1 MRAKQKPVG
10 CYIVIDKRIC
20 HGQPSFRGTRVL
32 VADVLEQVASGMAW
46 EAIVEEWRGKVSH
59 EAIAEAVR
67 LAREA
72 LITRAP
78 APVRMTGS

>member
-1 MRAKQKPVG
+1 MKARQKTIGRFV
-10 CYIVIDKRIC
+10 VVDKRIC
-20 HGQPSFRGTRVL
+20 HGQPTFRGTRIM

-46 EAIVEEWRGKVSH
+46 EVIVEEWRGKVSE

-72 LITRAP
+72 LLNQTP
-78 APVRMTGS
+78 DLVRMTGS